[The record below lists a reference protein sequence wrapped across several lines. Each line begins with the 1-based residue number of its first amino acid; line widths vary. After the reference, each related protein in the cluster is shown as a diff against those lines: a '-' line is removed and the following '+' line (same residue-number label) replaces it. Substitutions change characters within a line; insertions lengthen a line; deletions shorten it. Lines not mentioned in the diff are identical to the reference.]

1 MKYIEKVKI
10 ELVTIF
16 SQSGIAELEDN
27 IFPNIGNATRVS
39 YRKGD
44 YKMSIILQPLED
56 ESDGVKSIKESI
68 WYYPAN
74 DTPKLLEYIHN
85 TGYLYDYQ
93 DDIISVVANSM
104 MERIDYLY
112 SNGITK
118 IPHYKDVADFLKQKA
133 ENNKE
138 DDVVTKLLKEAID
151 GEVEINKL
159 TKKQIKLTK
168 RANKSTKLRKAEIDK
183 LGKSLNISNTEH
195 IELYGQL
202 QAEYNKNKKL
212 AKKLKR
218 LDSKKSRK
226 IWKVLLSYM
235 KDERYTSDKLLI
247 WSMCNDLIMKF
258 PELEG
263 EEDLQK
269 EFVELYNKN
278 SEK

>member
-1 MKYIEKVKI
+1 MSYLEKVKI
-10 ELVTIF
+10 ELATIF

-44 YKMSIILQPLED
+44 YKMSIILQSLED
-56 ESDGVKSIKESI
+56 ESNGVKSIKESI

-93 DDIISVVANSM
+93 DDIVSVVANSM

-118 IPHYKDVADFLKQKA
+118 IPHYKDVEDVLKQKA

-183 LGKSLNISNTEH
+183 IRAAG
-195 IELYGQL
+195 YDVQDV
-202 QAEYNKNKKL
+202 AEYLQDFYIKKYLENTFGYKNKAPL
-212 AKKLKR
+212 NHYCLHII
-218 LDSKKSRK
+218 KS
-226 IWKVLLSYM
+226 YQQ
-235 KDERYTSDKLLI
+235 
-247 WSMCNDLIMKF
+247 
-258 PELEG
+258 G
-263 EEDLQK
+263 
-269 EFVELYNKN
+269 LYNH
-278 SEK
+278 

>member
-1 MKYIEKVKI
+1 MSYLEKVKI
-10 ELVTIF
+10 ELATIF
-16 SQSGIAELEDN
+16 SRSGVAELED
-27 IFPNIGNATRVS
+27 IRLPNIGDVTKVS

-44 YKMSIILQPLED
+44 YKMSIILQPLD
-56 ESDGVKSIKESI
+56 ESNGVKSTVESI
-68 WYYPAN
+68 WYYPVN
-74 DTPKLLEYIHN
+74 DRPQMLEYIHKE
-85 TGYLYDYQ
+85 GYLYDYQ

-104 MERIDYLY
+104 MGRIDYLY
-112 SNGITK
+112 SNGITE
-118 IPHYKDVADFLKQKA
+118 IPHYKDVADFLNKTS

-138 DDVVTKLLKEAID
+138 DDIVTKLLKTAID

-183 LGKSLNISNTEH
+183 LGKSLNMSNTEH

-235 KDERYTSDKLLI
+235 KDERYASDKLFI

-269 EFVELYNKN
+269 EFVELYDKN

>member
-1 MKYIEKVKI
+1 MKFIEKVKI
-10 ELVTIF
+10 ELAAIF

-27 IFPNIGNATRVS
+27 RFPNIGNATRVS

-44 YKMSIILQPLED
+44 YKISIILQSLD
-56 ESDGVKSIKESI
+56 ESNGVKSIIDSI
-68 WYYPAN
+68 WYYPKN
-74 DTPKLLEYIHN
+74 DTPQMLEYIHRE
-85 TGYLYDYQ
+85 GELYDYQ
-93 DDIISVVANSM
+93 DDVISVVANSM

-112 SNGITK
+112 SNRITK
-118 IPHYKDVADFLKQKA
+118 IPHYKDVADYFKQKS

-138 DDVVTKLLKEAID
+138 DDIVTKLLKEAID

-183 LGKSLNISNTEH
+183 LGKSLNMSNTEH

-269 EFVELYNKN
+269 EFVELYDKN

>member
-10 ELVTIF
+10 ELATIF

-44 YKMSIILQPLED
+44 YKMSIILQSLED
-56 ESDGVKSIKESI
+56 ESNGVKSIKESI

-93 DDIISVVANSM
+93 DDIVSVVANSM

-118 IPHYKDVADFLKQKA
+118 IPHYKDVEDYLKQ
-133 ENNKE
+133 
-138 DDVVTKLLKEAID
+138 
-151 GEVEINKL
+151 
-159 TKKQIKLTK
+159 
-168 RANKSTKLRKAEIDK
+168 KAEIDK
-183 LGKSLNISNTEH
+183 LGKSLNMSNTEH

-247 WSMCNDLIMKF
+247 WSICNDLIMKF

-269 EFVELYNKN
+269 EFVELYNIN